1 MTHEQMITY
10 LKNVVDLE
18 KAKQEQERTI
28 GGLEYQISRLGFY
41 AGYKAPA
48 VPSDYQEA
56 FEFEDY
62 WGGCVTFILIGGF
75 IGLFSGDILIGAFIG
90 FICASVLYFGEK
102 IYSEKKTNRERQ
114 AQYQGLLSQ
123 YRQNIAADER
133 RVAQELAEKEH
144 LQELLASLRQRYSE
158 TTATLQQYY
167 DLDIIFPKYRNMTAM
182 CSIYEYYLSG
192 RCDSLMGHE
201 GAYNILEGEI
211 RFGVIFTK
219 LDDIMSKLDEIKTN
233 QSILYDAIESGNKL
247 TNKLID
253 ASIQQARQLEF
264 VAEKTE
270 LAAYNAQRAANEA
283 NQIKWIKIL
292 ELSERN
298 N

>member
-1 MTHEQMITY
+1 MVFF
-10 LKNVVDLE
+10 L
-18 KAKQEQERTI
+18 
-28 GGLEYQISRLGFY
+28 
-41 AGYKAPA
+41 
-48 VPSDYQEA
+48 
-56 FEFEDY
+56 
-62 WGGCVTFILIGGF
+62 VTFSLEHSLV
-75 IGLFSGDILIGAFIG
+75 LFAR
-90 FICASVLYFGEK
+90 ASYTL
-102 IYSEKKTNRERQ
+102 ERKYIARRKQ
-114 AQYQGLLSQ
+114 TENDRHSIKDCCHNTVK
-123 YRQNIAADER
+123 NIAADER

-201 GAYNILEGEI
+201 GAYNILECEI